1 VSIVKRGRWNKK
13 VWRNTDLKHC
23 RNLLDFVFLCMK
35 SHNIEA
41 IGRLQSR
48 KKNLTKRQLP

>member
-1 VSIVKRGRWNKK
+1 
-13 VWRNTDLKHC
+13 
-23 RNLLDFVFLCMK
+23 MK

-48 KKNLTKRQLP
+48 KKNLTKRQLPWEHWWVWSLPRKVTVV